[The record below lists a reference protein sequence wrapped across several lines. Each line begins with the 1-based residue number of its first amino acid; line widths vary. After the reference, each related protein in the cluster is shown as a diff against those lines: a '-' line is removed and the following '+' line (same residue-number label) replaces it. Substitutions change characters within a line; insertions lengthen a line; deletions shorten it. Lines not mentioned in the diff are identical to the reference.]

1 MMGMEGVPTNLGS
14 SSYGEMDVDGG
25 VRSGGALER
34 RRWDDEDIYRTKRRI
49 AAQQRGR
56 CPGRRRRRE
65 QRRVLE
71 AVVVAVAAAAGLDL
85 SPSSPVTGRLRAK
98 PQPRRSSP
106 ARGRRSAT
114 RALCKVQTVTAS
126 PAADEPNG
134 ILRFLPLVQRDH
146 FFLRGA
152 GGRRLRP
159 LGTGW
164 CASIA
169 DFAALTSTPSLDPI
183 AECPLTAQ
191 TNPWRGWPT
200 ECTCTSYTSTVHRPY
215 VLTRR
220 TTLNHLVSINT
231 VWIFVYVRQP
241 VVHCKTCSSFDLQ
254 QSCPACPV

>member
-14 SSYGEMDVDGG
+14 SSYGEMDV
-25 VRSGGALER
+25 
-34 RRWDDEDIYRTKRRI
+34 DEDIYRTKRRI

-56 CPGRRRRRE
+56 CPGRRRCRE

-134 ILRFLPLVQRDH
+134 ILR
-146 FFLRGA
+146 
-152 GGRRLRP
+152 
-159 LGTGW
+159 
-164 CASIA
+164 
-169 DFAALTSTPSLDPI
+169 
-183 AECPLTAQ
+183 E
-191 TNPWRGWPT
+191 
-200 ECTCTSYTSTVHRPY
+200 
-215 VLTRR
+215 
-220 TTLNHLVSINT
+220 
-231 VWIFVYVRQP
+231 VY
-241 VVHCKTCSSFDLQ
+241 L
-254 QSCPACPV
+254 